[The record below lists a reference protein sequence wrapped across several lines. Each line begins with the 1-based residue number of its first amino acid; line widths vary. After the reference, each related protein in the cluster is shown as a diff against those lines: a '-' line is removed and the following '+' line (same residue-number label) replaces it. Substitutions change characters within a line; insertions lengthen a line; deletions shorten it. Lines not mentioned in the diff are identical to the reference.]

1 MSSNMTPTPANPAAT
16 TGIFSPATPP
26 GDASPITVYFP
37 VNTHVSTVD
46 VQLFGQDISTPDRII
61 FLDTAVSADKL
72 GKFLQYCQDPANRD
86 NVLVSTMADQ
96 KSALETELDAAVNG
110 NMTLDSNY
118 ASWWKD
124 GSQQVA
130 NASNYVNFKSVS
142 EFLLGQICY
151 DVLGHPLAQAGLAND
166 TEILAALESGA
177 VAENVLGDME
187 VKSANGLLNPS
198 DSLRVV
204 YQQMFSKSPARFD
217 HADNNEGIVSANN
230 TLPLQL
236 PFAAGDHI
244 RFELTL
250 NAYKAYNYTASDKGT
265 YDVGSNGSNADNF
278 SGTNFT
284 YSNNTNI
291 DYTGYGANTYT
302 VDVVLSE

>member
-1 MSSNMTPTPANPAAT
+1 MANMNPTTNPAAT
-16 TGIFSPATPP
+16 TGVYPDPDAPA
-26 GDASPITVYFP
+26 DVSPITVYFP

-46 VQLFGQDISTPDRII
+46 VQLFGEEISTPDRII
-61 FLDTAVSADKL
+61 FLDTAVSAAKL
-72 GKFLQYCQDPANRD
+72 GDFLQYCQDAGNRD
-86 NVLVSTMADQ
+86 SVLVSTMSDKKAALQAD
-96 KSALETELDAAVNG
+96 LNGAVNS
-110 NMTLDSNY
+110 NVTLDSNY

-124 GSQQVA
+124 GSQVVA
-130 NASNYVNFKSVS
+130 NASNYANFKKVS

-166 TEILAALESGA
+166 TDILAALDAGA
-177 VAENVLGDME
+177 VAANVLGDMDA
-187 VKSANGLLNPS
+187 KAANAVSNPS

-217 HADNNEGIVSANN
+217 RTDNNEGIVGANN
-230 TLPLQL
+230 TLPLPL

-250 NAYKAYNYTASDKGT
+250 NAYKAYNYTASDKPT
-265 YDVGSNGSNADNF
+265 YVEGSNGSNADNF

-284 YSNNTNI
+284 YANPNNINHTA
-291 DYTGYGANTYT
+291 YGENTYT
-302 VDVVLSE
+302 VDVTLSA